1 MSEQNDAACFALNVV
16 YKLMATLWLIIQ
28 REFVSNVLTSRF
40 MIGFLICLMSTAAA
54 VFVQVEDYE
63 KRLAAYH
70 ITVQE
75 HQETVRTWDLYSQVN
90 PKAHRKPNS
99 LGIFNVGIEKSGAD
113 MVSIQLATPIW
124 EKVAQKHGSDNPFLS
139 IFLSIDVIFV
149 FKIVVS
155 ALAILFAYNTISGER
170 EDGTLKLVLSN
181 PISRDTLVIGKY
193 LGGMLSL
200 FPMVVIS
207 FIIGILIAYASP
219 ATDFN
224 RGDLFRLVAVLI
236 ISLFYVSTCYLL
248 GMLLS
253 VWTKE
258 ATTTL
263 ILSMFIWGILT
274 IVHSNIATFGVMK
287 FPPYPPQAEKEIL
300 QHIQQRWG
308 DFKEERDAYLLKK
321 WGYKYPVS
329 AISLIG
335 DGALSISIN
344 ANSPAELGFGEF
356 YEIKPIHIV
365 DVSKL
370 QEVLGYQEPLRI
382 DYANQAE
389 ALLKQREQVE
399 ERNRQFAED
408 ISRFSFADAYRFAV
422 GAITDTDRESYQ
434 DFIRR
439 ARSYKRQVV
448 NYLSGKNAFS
458 ARAWFS
464 SDQGAAAFRDLPVFQ
479 NPHTSLFQSLFRASS
494 DILILLAWN
503 VILFIG
509 VYVSFLRY
517 DMS

>member
-1 MSEQNDAACFALNVV
+1 
-16 YKLMATLWLIIQ
+16 MATLWHVIQ
-28 REFVSNVLTSRF
+28 REFISNILTSRF
-40 MIGFLICLMSTAAA
+40 IIGFIICLMSTAAA
-54 VFVQVEDYE
+54 VFVQIEDYE

-70 ITVQE
+70 TAVQE
-75 HQETVRTWDLYSQVN
+75 HQETARTWDLYSQIN
-90 PKAHRKPNS
+90 PKAHRKPNALS
-99 LGIFNVGIEKSGAD
+99 IFSVGMEKSGAD

-124 EKVAQKHGSDNPFLS
+124 EKAAQKHGSDNPFLS
-139 IFLSIDVIFV
+139 IFLAIDAIFV
-149 FKIVVS
+149 FKIILS
-155 ALAILFAYNTISGER
+155 ALAILFAYNTISGEH

-181 PISRDTLVIGKY
+181 PIPRDTLVIGKY

-224 RGDLFRLVAVLI
+224 SGDLLRLVAVLI
-236 ISLFYVSTCYLL
+236 LSLLYVSTCYLL

-274 IVHSNIATFGVMK
+274 ILHSNIATFAVMK
-287 FPPYPPQAEKEIL
+287 FPLYQPQVEKEVL
-300 QHIQQRWG
+300 QYIEQRWE
-308 DFKEERDAYLLKK
+308 DFREERDAYILKN
-321 WGYKYPVS
+321 WGYEHPASAVS
-329 AISLIG
+329 QISDGNFLVAMYTSSPEEIG
-335 DGALSISIN
+335 YS
-344 ANSPAELGFGEF
+344 EF
-356 YEIKPIHIV
+356 YYIKQIHIV
-365 DVSKL
+365 DVSKF

-382 DYANQAE
+382 NYANQAE

-399 ERNRQFAED
+399 ERNRQFAKG

-422 GAITDTDRESYQ
+422 GAITYTDRESYEG
-434 DFIRR
+434 FIRG

-448 NYLSGKNAFS
+448 DYLSGKNAFS

-464 SDQGAAAFRDLPVFQ
+464 SDQGGAELIDIPVFQ
-479 NPHTSLFQSLFRASS
+479 YPHNSFLESLSRASA
-494 DILILLAWN
+494 DIFILLAWN
-503 VILFIG
+503 IVLFITA
-509 VYVSFLRY
+509 YVSFLRY
-517 DMS
+517 EIS

>member
-54 VFVQVEDYE
+54 VFVQIEDYE

-70 ITVQE
+70 IAVQE

-99 LGIFNVGIEKSGAD
+99 LGIFNVGMEKSGAD

-207 FIIGILIAYASP
+207 FIVGILIAYASP
-219 ATDFN
+219 STDFN
-224 RGDLFRLVAVLI
+224 SADLFRLVAVLI
-236 ISLFYVSTCYLL
+236 LSLFYVSTCYLL

-274 IVHSNIATFGVMK
+274 IVHSNIATFAVMK
-287 FPPYPPQAEKEIL
+287 FPPYQPQAEKEIL
-300 QHIQQRWG
+300 QHIQQRWE

-329 AISLIG
+329 AISNIS
-335 DGALSISIN
+335 DGALSVSIS
-344 ANSPAELGFGEF
+344 SLSGGLEFSEF
-356 YEIKPIHIV
+356 YGIEPIHMA
-365 DVSKL
+365 DVSKF

-389 ALLKQREQVE
+389 ALLKQREQIE
-399 ERNRQFAED
+399 ESNRRFAKD

-434 DFIRR
+434 DFIRG

-448 NYLSGKNAFS
+448 DYLNGKNAFS
-458 ARAWFS
+458 AKAWFS
-464 SDQGAAAFRDLPVFQ
+464 SDQGAADFKDLPVFQ
-479 NPHTSLFQSLFRASS
+479 NPRTSLFQSLSRASS
-494 DILILLAWN
+494 DLLILLAWN
-503 VILFIG
+503 VVLFIG

-517 DMS
+517 EIS